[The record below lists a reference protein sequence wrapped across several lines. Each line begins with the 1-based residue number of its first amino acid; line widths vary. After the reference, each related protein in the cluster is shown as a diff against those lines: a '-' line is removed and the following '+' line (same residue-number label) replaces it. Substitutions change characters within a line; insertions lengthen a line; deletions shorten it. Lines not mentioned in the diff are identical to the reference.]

1 MLCFQGPDKRKY
13 APESEKPGGQPWTRE
28 SAPVCL
34 FQIWLRTRGSAGGVD
49 DVVSSESFQE
59 LQVLLH
65 IHIVFFPDRGN
76 WCDIFELLLS
86 LYLSRNT

>member
-1 MLCFQGPDKRKY
+1 MLCFQGPDKRKS
-13 APESEKPGGQPWTRE
+13 APESEKQRRQPLDPLKR
-28 SAPVCL
+28 ACL
-34 FQIWLRTRGSAGGVD
+34 FIPDLASDRGSAGGVD

-65 IHIVFFPDRGN
+65 IHIVVFPDRGN